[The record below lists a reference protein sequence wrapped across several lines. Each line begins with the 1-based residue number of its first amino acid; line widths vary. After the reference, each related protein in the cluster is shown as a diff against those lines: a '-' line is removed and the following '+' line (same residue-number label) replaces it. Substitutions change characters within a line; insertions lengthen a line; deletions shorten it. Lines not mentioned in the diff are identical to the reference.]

1 MSETHA
7 AYPTG
12 AEVKTFVSG
21 TGVTVPTAFTFDE
34 HAFAAIKEW
43 ERLTRYR
50 PFLAATA
57 AATYKY
63 DPPGPNRT
71 TEYRGGARKLFLDRG
86 FVSISEV
93 RSAVTVADPA
103 GTLLVVDEDYRLWPP
118 NANVD
123 LEPFTVIDFIGARTG
138 VPHSVTVK
146 GIAGYSILLTA
157 DVYQAVLELAAGN
170 AMAALQVGIAGDT
183 IDWTEGDVRERSSVE
198 LIQKWG
204 EHWRKSAHATAA
216 SYRRAT

>member
-1 MSETHA
+1 MPDTYA
-7 AYPTG
+7 AYPT
-12 AEVKTFVSG
+12 ATEVKTFVVG
-21 TGVTVPTAFTFDE
+21 AGVVVPAAFSFDP
-34 HAFAAIKEW
+34 HSFAASKEW

-50 PFLAATA
+50 PFLAAA
-57 AATYKY
+57 ADATYKY

-93 RSAVTVADPA
+93 RSAVTGQDTS
-103 GTLLVVDEDYRLWPP
+103 GTLLVVDDDYRLWPP
-118 NANVD
+118 NATVD
-123 LEPFTVIDFIGARTG
+123 LEPFTIIDFIGARTG
-138 VPHSVTVK
+138 VPHSITVK

-170 AMAALQVGIAGDT
+170 AMVALKTGLAGDT

-204 EHWRKSAHATAA
+204 EHWRKSAHATAV